1 MMNVQNSEKLQE
13 KFRFDTVQYDHPKE
27 DKPMNKKVLGTLYDV
42 IDDCFLSQKKCILER
57 ILKETTTGGKAPA
70 ISPRS
75 MTISGALMER
85 P

>member
-1 MMNVQNSEKLQE
+1 
-13 KFRFDTVQYDHPKE
+13 
-27 DKPMNKKVLGTLYDV
+27 MNKKVLGTLYDV

-75 MTISGALMER
+75 MTISGTLMER